1 VIRTIV
7 TFGVSTLAIAAAP
20 KVAGSQSSRNDGPH
34 LSQRQR
40 VAMSKAIAVSD
51 SGKFDICEAQRRFR
65 AAMSQILTLRQ
76 RQEVIAAGM
85 DPARRR
91 RIEKLQEGAQ
101 ASLRACHQTGS
112 SCVDANRVVN
122 VVALQSAF
130 DASAIKRC
138 SYRAVPTH

>member
-1 VIRTIV
+1 
-7 TFGVSTLAIAAAP
+7 
-20 KVAGSQSSRNDGPH
+20 
-34 LSQRQR
+34 
-40 VAMSKAIAVSD
+40 
-51 SGKFDICEAQRRFR
+51 
-65 AAMSQILTLRQ
+65 MSQILTLRQ

-101 ASLRACHQTGS
+101 ASLRACHQAGS

-138 SYRAVPTH
+138 SYCAVPTH